1 LPKGNKPAD
10 GDFEQAKQRVTT
22 KLMPLDY
29 VSGVGSAGSK
39 ELRVLLARPLNAQEN
54 EHVRTV
60 MQQEAK
66 GHAFVLE
73 QTGKFTKR

>member
-1 LPKGNKPAD
+1 
-10 GDFEQAKQRVTT
+10 
-22 KLMPLDY
+22 MPLDY

-39 ELRVLLARPLNAQEN
+39 ELRVFLARPIDAQEN
-54 EHVRTV
+54 QHIRAV

-66 GHAFVLE
+66 GHAFTLE